1 MLVTSTKDHVNCVHD
16 TADLLHRRVVH
27 QLVAQV
33 AARGPA
39 GRHRGVGRYFPH
51 LGEGQLG
58 EVLEERIDIASWS
71 VGRGG
76 LLPGREVPLVLENEA
91 ANVSDKKSSND
102 WFGLGVSSRRQ
113 HVGGFKDTLDRGDVG
128 EVPLLDGTLQDR
140 QEEVLVDLPLDQ
152 AAVLLLLA
160 GDSQPVDP
168 DAPGAVV
175 LLKGVH
181 LEQHAVDSLVLGFQG
196 LPQAGVLRCGGLQHG
211 LEAGQPGGHG
221 LEGRDL
227 AQKPIKSLVETR
239 HNIFQL
245 LFGKSRHCN
254 DNCGMY

>member
-1 MLVTSTKDHVNCVHD
+1 M
-16 TADLLHRRVVH
+16 
-27 QLVAQV
+27 
-33 AARGPA
+33 
-39 GRHRGVGRYFPH
+39 GRYVPH
-51 LGEGQLG
+51 LGEGHLG
-58 EVLEERIDIASWS
+58 EVLKERVDIAPWF
-71 VGRGG
+71 VGRGS
-76 LLPGREVPLVLENEA
+76 LLPGREVLLVLKDEA
-91 ANVSDKKSSND
+91 AGVPDEKTSDD
-102 WFGLGVSSRRQ
+102 WLGLSVTSRGQ
-113 HVGGFKDTLDRGDVG
+113 HVGGLKDSLDRGDIG
-128 EVPLLDGTLQDR
+128 EVALFDSALQDW
-140 QEEVLVDLPLDQ
+140 QEEVIVYLPLDQ